1 VVFRKSVLL
10 RDLTYLRMENKS
22 FVDEI
27 YLKVLKRL
35 FDFSLSSAG
44 AIIFSPL
51 FLIIIIFIKLDSQGP
66 VIFKQERIGSGGS
79 KFIIFKFRS
88 MQVEAGKYMKKPGK
102 SFAQITR
109 IGKIL
114 RQRGLDEL
122 PQIFN
127 VLRGEMS
134 LVGPRPEL
142 PFIAEGYSV
151 SQKQRLSV
159 KPGITGLWQI
169 SGKTDE
175 PIHHNL
181 EYDLDYLKNISFS
194 LDIKILFK
202 TFIFLLKGGS

>member
-1 VVFRKSVLL
+1 
-10 RDLTYLRMENKS
+10 MENKS
-22 FVDEI
+22 LVDKI
-27 YLKVLKRL
+27 YFKVLKWL
-35 FDFSLSSAG
+35 FDFSLSLVG
-44 AIIFSPL
+44 VIILSPV
-51 FLIIIIFIKLDSQGP
+51 FLIIIIIIKLDSKGP
-66 VIFKQERIGSGGS
+66 VIFKQERIGADGK

-88 MQVEAGKYMKKPGK
+88 MQAAAGKYMKKPEK

-109 IGKIL
+109 IGKVL
-114 RQRGLDEL
+114 RKRGLDEL

-127 VLRGEMS
+127 VLIGEMS

-151 SQKQRLSV
+151 SQKQRLLA

-181 EYDLDYLKNISFS
+181 EYDLVYIKNISFF

-202 TFIFLLKGGS
+202 TFIFLLKGAS

>member
-1 VVFRKSVLL
+1 MKDNSL
-10 RDLTYLRMENKS
+10 
-22 FVDEI
+22 VDKV
-27 YLKVLKRL
+27 YFKVLKRL
-35 FDFSLSSAG
+35 FDFSLSLAG
-44 AIIFSPL
+44 AIILSPL
-51 FLIIIIFIKLDSQGP
+51 FLFIIIFIKLDSQGP
-66 VIFKQERIGSGGS
+66 VIFKQERIGSDGR

-88 MQVEAGKYMKKPGK
+88 MRVEAAKYMKKPEK

-127 VLRGEMS
+127 VLSGEMS

-175 PIHHNL
+175 PIHLNL
-181 EYDLDYLKNISFS
+181 EYDLAYLKNISFS
-194 LDIKILFK
+194 LDMKILLK